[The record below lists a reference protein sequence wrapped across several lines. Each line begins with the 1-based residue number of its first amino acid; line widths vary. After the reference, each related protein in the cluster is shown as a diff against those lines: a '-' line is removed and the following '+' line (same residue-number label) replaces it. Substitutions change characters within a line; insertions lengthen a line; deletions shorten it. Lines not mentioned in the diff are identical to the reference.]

1 MYLPAVSTNPMTTG
15 ARNALELSLELLEC
29 GVLVVRVGADAFER
43 FDVWNG

>member
-1 MYLPAVSTNPMTTG
+1 MYLLAVSMDPITTR